1 MPLMNRID
9 SESPSDVMRWLQSE
23 GAVLWPAFLGSLSL
37 RRSRCVR
44 PNCAACL
51 SGEQHQSYVLYDRA
65 EGRRIAVYVPE
76 ELVPQVQ
83 RGLENGSALQDLLH
97 QAAPRYI
104 KALKRQRAEAKQSGG
119 GGAGSRTVERQVS
132 FADWELMRQGLRLE
146 PLLQAISD
154 FLDDQKDMIEQV
166 RCDLTRGLKNAE
178 TGRSGLTPQ
187 QILRSLVLMGLKNR
201 GTLKGPTRAP
211 PQ

>member
-1 MPLMNRID
+1 MNRID

-83 RGLENGSALQDLLH
+83 RGLDNGRALQDLLH

-104 KALKRQRAEAKQSGG
+104 KALKRERAEAKKIDEG
-119 GGAGSRTVERQVS
+119 
-132 FADWELMRQGLRLE
+132 
-146 PLLQAISD
+146 
-154 FLDDQKDMIEQV
+154 
-166 RCDLTRGLKNAE
+166 
-178 TGRSGLTPQ
+178 
-187 QILRSLVLMGLKNR
+187 
-201 GTLKGPTRAP
+201 
-211 PQ
+211 